1 MKRAMFAATALMLLL
16 ATPAWAQGAPNFS
29 GTWKVDIAK
38 SDFGP
43 APPPESIVMVID
55 HKEPVIKATTTQKSQ
70 IGDTSNDSVVTTDGK
85 ENTNRLKGAGLDQ
98 DVKSTTKWNGTKLAT
113 QRTIEVQGMSI
124 STTDSWELS
133 ADGKV
138 LTISREIR
146 TPQGDFATKTVFNKQ

>member
-1 MKRAMFAATALMLLL
+1 
-16 ATPAWAQGAPNFS
+16 
-29 GTWKVDIAK
+29 
-38 SDFGP
+38 
-43 APPPESIVMVID
+43 
-55 HKEPVIKATTTQKSQ
+55 
-70 IGDTSNDSVVTTDGK
+70 
-85 ENTNRLKGAGLDQ
+85 
-98 DVKSTTKWNGTKLAT
+98 VKSTTKWNGTKLAT